1 MQLIIL
7 DRDGVINE
15 DSDDYIKSPTE
26 WRPIRGSLEAI
37 ARLHHAGWRVV
48 VATNQSGI
56 ARKFLDLDTLAR
68 IHKTMHQRVVETG
81 GLIDAVFF
89 CPHGPDDNCNC
100 RKPRP
105 GMLLDIAERLRVD
118 LDQVPAVGD
127 SLRDIQAAQAAG
139 ARPLLVKTG
148 KGFGTVNHPQLDPA
162 VPVYEDLY
170 SAVDALLK
178 SPRLQPGPAGS
189 HHE

>member
-15 DSDDYIKSPTE
+15 DSDEYIKSPTE
-26 WRPIRGSLEAI
+26 WKPIRGSLDAI
-37 ARLHHAGWRVV
+37 ARLHRAGWRVI

-56 ARKFLDLDTLAR
+56 ARGLFDLDTLAR

-89 CPHGPDDNCNC
+89 CPHGPDDNCSC
-100 RKPRP
+100 RKPLP
-105 GMLLDIAERLRVD
+105 GMFHDIAERLRISLED
-118 LDQVPAVGD
+118 VPAVGD
-127 SLRDIQAAQAAG
+127 SLRDIQAAAAAG
-139 ARPLLVKTG
+139 ARPILVKTG
-148 KGFGTVNHPQLDPA
+148 KGFGTVSNPELDPD
-162 VPVYEDLY
+162 VPVYDDLY

-178 SPRLQPGPAGS
+178 TASPKTDTQGNLD
-189 HHE
+189 